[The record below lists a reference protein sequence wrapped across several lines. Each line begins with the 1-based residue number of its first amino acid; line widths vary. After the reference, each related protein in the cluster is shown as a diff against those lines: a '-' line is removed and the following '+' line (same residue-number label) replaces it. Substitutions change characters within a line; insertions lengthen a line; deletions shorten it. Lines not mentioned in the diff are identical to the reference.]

1 MGREGSDEVQFSRVP
16 GGVQEPRVHFRL
28 RAHLASTP
36 TSRIARLTT
45 PPSGSTFSSLPPALS
60 LSEPPS
66 LALNLPYN
74 FVLFPWDVLKMGMPT
89 YSFSVQTSHLTSMAE
104 EGFDFNAC
112 IYNAMLVSPHLSFL
126 AQECGLHSAD
136 LISFLVE
143 LSCHVNGEAKEYGQ
157 GSCRFGTDQTS
168 AGKERRFIPTNVA
181 TNLLVSL
188 TDSSSRKQVGYLG
201 GSTAGQSWSV
211 DHMDAGKLAGESTQ
225 IVSRILDKALKAMLS
240 PDFRLCLCLIPERVV

>member
-1 MGREGSDEVQFSRVP
+1 MTKIMKVSEFRRRFRQVSVQVQDTECISASTNTAQFSQHHHHQSLKEMGREGSDEVQFSRVP

-28 RAHLASTP
+28 RAHLASTPP

-66 LALNLPYN
+66 LALNLPYI
-74 FVLFPWDVLKMGMPT
+74 FVLFPGDVLKMGMPT
-89 YSFSVQTSHLTSMAE
+89 YSFSVQTSHLTSMVE

-126 AQECGLHSAD
+126 VQERGLHSAD

-143 LSCHVNGEAKEYGQ
+143 LSFHVNGEAYNINYIE
-157 GSCRFGTDQTS
+157 
-168 AGKERRFIPTNVA
+168 
-181 TNLLVSL
+181 
-188 TDSSSRKQVGYLG
+188 
-201 GSTAGQSWSV
+201 
-211 DHMDAGKLAGESTQ
+211 
-225 IVSRILDKALKAMLS
+225 
-240 PDFRLCLCLIPERVV
+240 

>member
-36 TSRIARLTT
+36 RTSRIARLTT

-74 FVLFPWDVLKMGMPT
+74 FVLFPGDVLKMGMPT
-89 YSFSVQTSHLTSMAE
+89 YSFSVQTSYLTSMAE

-126 AQECGLHSAD
+126 VQERGLHSAD

-143 LSCHVNGEAKEYGQ
+143 LSFHVNG
-157 GSCRFGTDQTS
+157 
-168 AGKERRFIPTNVA
+168 
-181 TNLLVSL
+181 
-188 TDSSSRKQVGYLG
+188 
-201 GSTAGQSWSV
+201 
-211 DHMDAGKLAGESTQ
+211 
-225 IVSRILDKALKAMLS
+225 KAYN
-240 PDFRLCLCLIPERVV
+240 INYIE

>member
-1 MGREGSDEVQFSRVP
+1 MGREGSDEVQFSQVP

-60 LSEPPS
+60 LSEPQS

-74 FVLFPWDVLKMGMPT
+74 FVLFPGDVLKMGMPT

-104 EGFDFNAC
+104 ECFDFNAC

-126 AQECGLHSAD
+126 AQERGLHSAD

-143 LSCHVNGEAKEYGQ
+143 LSCHVNGEAYNINYIE
-157 GSCRFGTDQTS
+157 
-168 AGKERRFIPTNVA
+168 
-181 TNLLVSL
+181 
-188 TDSSSRKQVGYLG
+188 
-201 GSTAGQSWSV
+201 
-211 DHMDAGKLAGESTQ
+211 
-225 IVSRILDKALKAMLS
+225 
-240 PDFRLCLCLIPERVV
+240 

>member
-1 MGREGSDEVQFSRVP
+1 MGREGSDEVQFSQVP

-28 RAHLASTP
+28 RAHLASMP
-36 TSRIARLTT
+36 TSRIARLIT

-60 LSEPPS
+60 LSEPQS

-74 FVLFPWDVLKMGMPT
+74 FVLFPGDVLKMGMPT

-104 EGFDFNAC
+104 ECFDFNAC

-126 AQECGLHSAD
+126 AQERGLHSAD

-168 AGKERRFIPTNVA
+168 AGKTVY
-181 TNLLVSL
+181 T
-188 TDSSSRKQVGYLG
+188 Y
-201 GSTAGQSWSV
+201 
-211 DHMDAGKLAGESTQ
+211 
-225 IVSRILDKALKAMLS
+225 
-240 PDFRLCLCLIPERVV
+240 

>member
-36 TSRIARLTT
+36 RTSRIARLTT

-66 LALNLPYN
+66 LALNLP
-74 FVLFPWDVLKMGMPT
+74 
-89 YSFSVQTSHLTSMAE
+89 FSVQTSYLTSMAE

-126 AQECGLHSAD
+126 VQERGLHSAD

-143 LSCHVNGEAKEYGQ
+143 LSFHVNGKNMVKDLANLGLIKLQQ
-157 GSCRFGTDQTS
+157 GFVVVETNSGS
-168 AGKERRFIPTNVA
+168 MPTQYPN
-181 TNLLVSL
+181 
-188 TDSSSRKQVGYLG
+188 Y
-201 GSTAGQSWSV
+201 
-211 DHMDAGKLAGESTQ
+211 
-225 IVSRILDKALKAMLS
+225 IVKFYALKAMLS
-240 PDFRLCLCLIPERVV
+240 PDFSLCLCLIPERVV